1 MLIEGKKQFKSV
13 ESMAGPVNFYL
24 YVYMS
29 LWHRSCVCLSLRK
42 QTEALTG
49 LLTGMAMTV
58 AWKLF
63 YSWTKQDRKWWS
75 IKDEVTHWFYYG
87 GTLWAY
93 IEKYQK

>member
-1 MLIEGKKQFKSV
+1 MQVSRKHGRSRKLFLV
-13 ESMAGPVNFYL
+13 C
-24 YVYMS
+24 MS